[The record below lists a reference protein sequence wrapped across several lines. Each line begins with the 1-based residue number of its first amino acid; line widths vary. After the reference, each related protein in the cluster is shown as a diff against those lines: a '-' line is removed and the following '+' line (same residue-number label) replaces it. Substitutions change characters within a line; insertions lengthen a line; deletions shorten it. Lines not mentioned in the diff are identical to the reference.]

1 MIEIYSRRRFFVFA
15 LLTVIFIFMLIANYA
30 ALMLDPGNT
39 AEPPGIGTVT
49 VERGPIL
56 DRNGKILALQTSLDT
71 VTAWDPNVEH
81 PRRTAEIAAESL
93 GVDEDVV
100 YESLTTPPDFT
111 FIKRKITPTESE
123 RLKKRLGEEEIKGIS
138 FRTESSRNYPKET
151 IASHVIGYV
160 GLDNTG
166 LDGIEY
172 MFDPELSPEPEE
184 GADKIYGN
192 QVFLTLDLD
201 LQFRMEEIAR
211 EAHQVNKTE
220 GVILTVMDS
229 YSGDILSMVSIPA
242 YDPNVYSEFD
252 SSSLK
257 NRAITQLYEPGSV
270 FKIFTISAFLEL
282 GGINTSSAFNTAGGY
297 RGTGTEESGYRITD
311 LGNYGVLTPEG
322 ILKYSSNVGAAMASD
337 TVSEESF
344 RFILSQFGFGEKT
357 GISLNGEES
366 GLLRELNEW
375 SGRSKPT
382 IAFGQEISVTAL
394 QMVSAATAL
403 ANRGVLL
410 RPHIVDRIVSP
421 EGKLIRDYNREPVR
435 EVISP
440 GTAETMLELLTSTTE
455 PEGTAH
461 RVAIDGLRISAKT
474 GTAEIWNPDSGT
486 YSDTDF
492 VASCIAIFPTDSPR
506 YIVYFAAVKPKGESY
521 YGGRIAA
528 PVVRKAI
535 LEIIE
540 HYRLPANSE
549 TVLREEGV
557 PVVKIPSLPELD
569 AEVPDY
575 TGLPKRV
582 LLPLLDRTDI
592 TVEINGSGWVVSQ
605 DPAPGTPVK
614 PGMTLTL
621 ELE

>member
-1 MIEIYSRRRFFVFA
+1 
-15 LLTVIFIFMLIANYA
+15 ML
-30 ALMLDPGNT
+30 
-39 AEPPGIGTVT
+39 
-49 VERGPIL
+49 
-56 DRNGKILALQTSLDT
+56 
-71 VTAWDPNVEH
+71 
-81 PRRTAEIAAESL
+81 
-93 GVDEDVV
+93 
-100 YESLTTPPDFT
+100 
-111 FIKRKITPTESE
+111 
-123 RLKKRLGEEEIKGIS
+123 
-138 FRTESSRNYPKET
+138 
-151 IASHVIGYV
+151 
-160 GLDNTG
+160 
-166 LDGIEY
+166 
-172 MFDPELSPEPEE
+172 DPELSPEPE
-184 GADKIYGN
+184 GGSDKIYGN
-192 QVFLTLDLD
+192 QIFLTLDLD

-211 EAHQVNKTE
+211 EAHQANKTE

-229 YSGDILSMVSIPA
+229 YSGDILSMVSFPS

-252 SSSLK
+252 SSRIK
-257 NRAITQLYEPGSV
+257 NRVITQLYEPGSV

-282 GGINTSSAFNTAGGY
+282 DGITTSSAFNTAGGY
-297 RGTGTEESGYRITD
+297 RGTGTEETGYRITD

-344 RFILSQFGFGEKT
+344 RFMLSQFGFGEET

-366 GLLRELNEW
+366 GLLRDLDEW
-375 SGRSKPT
+375 SGRSKAT

-394 QMVSAATAL
+394 QMVTAATAL

-421 EGKLIRDYNREPVR
+421 EGKLIREYTREPVR

-440 GTAETMLELLTSTTE
+440 VTAEIMLELLTSTTE

-461 RVAIDGLRISAKT
+461 RVAVEGLRISAKT
-474 GTAEIWNPDSGT
+474 GTAEVWDPDAGT

-506 YIVYFAAVKPKGESY
+506 YIIYFAAVKPKGESY

-535 LEIIE
+535 IELIE
-540 HYRLPANSE
+540 HYRIPVGSE
-549 TVLREEGV
+549 TVFREEGI

-569 AEVPDY
+569 TEVPDY

-614 PGMTLTL
+614 PGMTLKL